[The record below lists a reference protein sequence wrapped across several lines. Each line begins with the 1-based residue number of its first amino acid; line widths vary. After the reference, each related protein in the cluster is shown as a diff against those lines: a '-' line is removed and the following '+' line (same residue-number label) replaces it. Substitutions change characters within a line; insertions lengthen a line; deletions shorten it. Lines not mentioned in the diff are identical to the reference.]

1 MFAARPRLVIAAL
14 AAGFLLLGV
23 AGGVAGYLAWTNRE
37 RADDWAA
44 RAGQLERAVES
55 LNAVLVERTGDLN
68 ERTEELNS
76 MAAKVRRAE
85 RAISRSES
93 DVRALERRQRQLANE
108 KARVED
114 ARAAVT
120 SEAAAIEDV
129 ANAFITCNDGLVEL
143 LNYVLAEDYG
153 SADAAYPRVDG
164 DCEEAEGELSAY
176 LAAYGK

>member
-1 MFAARPRLVIAAL
+1 VIAAL
-14 AAGFLLLGV
+14 AAGFLLLGI

-44 RAGQLERAVES
+44 RAAELERAVES

-68 ERTEELNS
+68 ERTEELNA
-76 MAAKVRRAE
+76 MAGKVRRAE

-93 DVRALERRQRQLANE
+93 DVQALERRQRQLANE
-108 KARVED
+108 KAQVED
-114 ARAAVT
+114 ARAAVA

-153 SADAAYPRVDG
+153 SADATYPRVDS
-164 DCEEAEGELSAY
+164 DCDVAEGELSAY
-176 LAAYGK
+176 LADYGE